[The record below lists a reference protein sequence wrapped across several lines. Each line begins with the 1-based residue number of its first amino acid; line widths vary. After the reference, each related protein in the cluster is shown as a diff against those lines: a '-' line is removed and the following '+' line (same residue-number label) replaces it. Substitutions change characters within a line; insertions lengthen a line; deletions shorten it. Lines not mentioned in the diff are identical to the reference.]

1 MFPILIV
8 TASCIMAAILLQLEQ
23 IIMAAARGCS
33 FDRKP
38 FTKLLASNKQ
48 WLETQQ
54 HTGPVVVNGV
64 IVKND
69 PDSNTLHPFNVSR

>member
-1 MFPILIV
+1 MFPILVVI
-8 TASCIMAAILLQLEQ
+8 ASCIMAAILLQLEQ
-23 IIMAAARGCS
+23 VIMAAARGCS

-38 FTKLLASNKQ
+38 FIKLLASDIQ

-54 HTGPVVVNGV
+54 HTGLV
-64 IVKND
+64 IVDGVNDD

>member
-1 MFPILIV
+1 MFPILVVI
-8 TASCIMAAILLQLEQ
+8 ASCIMAAILLQLEQ
-23 IIMAAARGCS
+23 VIMAAARGCS

-38 FTKLLASNKQ
+38 FTKLLASDIQ

-54 HTGPVVVNGV
+54 HTGLVVVDGV
-64 IVKND
+64 IVNDD